1 MFRFQRTAQVRSGKG
16 AEAIQ
21 WAKEIA
27 KYLNEKY
34 PPASYQAYIEL
45 FGDFGK
51 VHWHSDFEDLA
62 TFEKINA
69 QLMTDQEYGARLNE
83 AGELFI
89 EGGTHDTLIQS
100 L

>member
-1 MFRFQRTAQVRSGKG
+1 MYRFQRTAQIRSGKNV
-16 AEAIQ
+16 EAIQ
-21 WAKEIA
+21 WAKKLTE
-27 KYLNEKY
+27 YLNKKY
-34 PPASYQAYIEL
+34 APVSMQAYTER
-45 FGDFGK
+45 FGDYGK
-51 VHWHSDFEDLA
+51 VHWFTDFEDLA

-69 QLMTDQEYGARLNE
+69 QLMTDQEYGAKLNE